1 MKFDIEEAVCF
12 TGHRALKED
21 INISV
26 IDETIE
32 NLIARKFR
40 VFLCGM
46 AVGFDLLCFERV
58 LILKEK
64 YEDIKIL
71 ACVPCPMQNLKY
83 GEKEKIKYYDLLK
96 KADEVIL
103 ISPYFTPYCMKERD
117 RFMVDN
123 SSVCVSYLYKSS
135 GGTYY
140 TTRYA
145 VEKGKE
151 IIYIK

>member
-1 MKFDIEEAVCF
+1 MKYDIEKAVCF
-12 TGHRALKED
+12 TGHRELKED
-21 INISV
+21 LNISV
-26 IDETIE
+26 LDETIE
-32 NLIARKFR
+32 NLIARRFE

-58 LILKEK
+58 LLLKEK

-71 ACVPCPMQNLKY
+71 ACVPCPLQVSKY
-83 GEKEKIKYYDLLK
+83 GEKEKERYYDLLK

-103 ISPYFTPYCMKERD
+103 ISPQFTPYCMKERD

-123 SSVCVSYLYKSS
+123 SSVCVSYLYKST

-145 VEKGKE
+145 KEKGKE